1 MKRKIARERVEYLL
15 DLARKTGKKRYVELA
30 WKIKLRYR
38 VKLPRDL
45 KYSFCRK
52 CRSMNL
58 VVRVRRGRIS
68 YICPSCGYIRRIPIR
83 KERIKKVR

>member
-15 DLARKTGKKRYVELA
+15 NLARKTGRKRYVELA
-30 WKIKLRYR
+30 WRIKLRYR
-38 VKLPRDL
+38 VKLPREL

-52 CRSMNL
+52 CRSL
-58 VVRVRRGRIS
+58 SIKVRVRRGRIS
-68 YICPSCGYIRRIPIR
+68 YICSSCGHVRRIPIG